1 MNVPYNF
8 LVHPHDLF
16 RPLSSPNHPLNTAT
30 VTTNLKSEGD
40 TQKSS
45 LPSNPLNPQPKLA
58 QEHLISARRMK
69 SYSPWLP
76 PKPRATGREGER
88 QIDPQDA
95 LLRAPLD
102 LLVPFCYS
110 SPRIGCCNGGDLEGK
125 RPVGRGRGILRER
138 VREVGEKGG
147 GTNVEGW
154 GGVTYPCFFF

>member
-1 MNVPYNF
+1 
-8 LVHPHDLF
+8 
-16 RPLSSPNHPLNTAT
+16 
-30 VTTNLKSEGD
+30 
-40 TQKSS
+40 
-45 LPSNPLNPQPKLA
+45 
-58 QEHLISARRMK
+58 MK